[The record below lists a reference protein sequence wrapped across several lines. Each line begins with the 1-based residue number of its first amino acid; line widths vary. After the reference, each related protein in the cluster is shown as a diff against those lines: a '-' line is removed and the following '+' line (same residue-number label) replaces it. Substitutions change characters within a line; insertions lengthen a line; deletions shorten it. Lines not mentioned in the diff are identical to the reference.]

1 MSGYITDTLGW
12 LAGAFYVIVALSI
25 VYLYF
30 FKITPLV
37 IAKIDKWD
45 IFVVVRVTI
54 VLASLAFL
62 LGCVAV
68 ITGDWI
74 FSQVLDTLPR
84 TRMAREVDRVT
95 GSLVRLSLPDT
106 YSGPVYSNNSPGAI
120 GAAPGSVPAGAS
132 ENGAAP
138 APAEEP
144 VSFPLKPNAI
154 DIWVAAIQQMF
165 NSTGKLSDN
174 TMVMTRRDL
183 PQGVTCD
190 VAAIARGWFPK
201 QYEEWQMMCSMDG
214 FRTNRTIRLNGTAVR
229 GITGGGYYTE
239 ENPFTVYGE
248 GLWPEQ
254 AYDMTQPLM
263 PTPVPTNT
271 GSEPQGG
278 PSNQANAGSVAASG
292 RTHTV
297 QQGESL
303 ALLAQYYKIKVDNL
317 VAANTAKYPRLKT
330 NPNVIVVGW
339 VLSIPEN

>member
-30 FKITPLV
+30 FRIAPLV

-45 IFVVVRVTI
+45 IFVVIRVTI

-74 FSQVLDTLPR
+74 FSQVLDSLPQ
-84 TRMAREVDRVT
+84 TRMAREIDRVT
-95 GSLVRLSLPDT
+95 GNIVRLAPRDT
-106 YSGPVYSNNSPGAI
+106 YNGPANYSNAGSGFGSAPAAEPAGPGA
-120 GAAPGSVPAGAS
+120 AAAVPT
-132 ENGAAP
+132 EAP
-138 APAEEP
+138 VAY
-144 VSFPLKPNAI
+144 PLRDNALE
-154 DIWVAAIQQMF
+154 IWAMTVQQMY

-174 TMVMTRRDL
+174 TMVMTDRDL
-183 PQGVTCD
+183 PQGVVCD
-190 VAAIARGWFPK
+190 AAAMARGWFPK
-201 QYEEWQMMCSMDG
+201 QYEEWQLVCSMDS
-214 FRTNRTIRLNGTAVR
+214 FRTTVSLRLNGTAVR
-229 GITGGGYYTE
+229 GLTGGGYYTE
-239 ENPFTVYGE
+239 ESAYTVYGK

-254 AYDMTQPLM
+254 AYDMSAPM
-263 PTPVPTNT
+263 APTPQPTNT
-271 GSEPQGG
+271 GSGPQGG
-278 PSNQANAGSVAASG
+278 PSDQANAGTSVASS

-303 ALLAQYYKIKVDNL
+303 ALIAQRYQIKVDTL
-317 VAANTAKYPRLKT
+317 VSMNVAKYPRLKT

-339 VLSIPEN
+339 VLDIPNSQ